1 MPAYVFRLPVS
12 LAGQPASIVTLAG
25 GVRGAE
31 VATGTVGADGAV
43 AATLTAGD
51 YLASVK
57 LAGTETAVRESVAST
72 GDVLDP
78 AVRLEDLSDPAS
90 DASVALR
97 AATAAHPV
105 FGTSVPVTIQGLN
118 NGDAL
123 AANPQAGGQSQ
134 RVPYKAAID
143 CTDLRLVFTMW
154 ASGSNVD
161 SAPNGAVSFK
171 AAIEYNGVT
180 YPLTFDGQ
188 RTVSADPWS
197 MKVSDALGLELA
209 AGDTFYVRSWF
220 NTVASGTYP
229 LAVNLNGAAGLGLA
243 GSWVNGSD
251 VCDATG
257 AMSGTNAAP
266 AWAVFG
272 PAQVLGTPLG
282 ARKPSVLF
290 IGDSLTLGIGDQQT
304 GGFGFRALAATPVP
318 AHVVAMPGGTL
329 ATLVGKQ
336 GHARVGPF
344 LPLGAYPFSMMGT
357 NDLDNGTANRTADQL
372 AQDFLTLGKMLIA
385 RGVRN
390 KLTIGTLIPRTTT
403 GAGTTTVPSN
413 SKRLVFNAWVRA
425 GCPMD
430 PATGLRVAPGTSGAI
445 LAGSA
450 SHPIKGYVEIADAVE
465 TARDSGLFK
474 NGYTS
479 EGTHLSAAGAD
490 AAKPPVQAWLAGLPA

>member
-1 MPAYVFRLPVS
+1 VTSVVLVNPRGPEEVTVS
-12 LAGQPASIVTLAG
+12 DVWTFNTLVYGQGFHPK
-25 GVRGAE
+25 
-31 VATGTVGADGAV
+31 TGTVDAAYAAV
-43 AATLTAGD
+43 LGGPAPSGETPVAGWSIEDIAASSVLT
-51 YLASVK
+51 
-57 LAGTETAVRESVAST
+57 TAVRA
-72 GDVLDP
+72 
-78 AVRLEDLSDPAS
+78 
-90 DASVALR
+90 
-97 AATAAHPV
+97 AAHPV

-161 SAPNGAVSFK
+161 SAPNGAVTFK

-266 AWAVFG
+266 AWGVFG
-272 PAQVLGTPLG
+272 AAQVLGTPLG

-304 GGFGFRALAATPVP
+304 GGFAFRALAANPVP

-344 LPLGAYPFSMMGT
+344 L
-357 NDLDNGTANRTADQL
+357 
-372 AQDFLTLGKMLIA
+372 TLGDT
-385 RGVRN
+385 RS
-390 KLTIGTLIPRTTT
+390 P
-403 GAGTTTVPSN
+403 
-413 SKRLVFNAWVRA
+413 
-425 GCPMD
+425 
-430 PATGLRVAPGTSGAI
+430 
-445 LAGSA
+445 
-450 SHPIKGYVEIADAVE
+450 
-465 TARDSGLFK
+465 
-474 NGYTS
+474 
-479 EGTHLSAAGAD
+479 
-490 AAKPPVQAWLAGLPA
+490 